1 MLSTPPSSVF
11 RLYKKKGVKMEEEQK
26 ELGFADIMKELGK
39 IMESLQKIMPTQSE
53 PEPEPEPETETEPTP
68 APQPEPEKEDEP
80 TEDTEKTDVGDA
92 EEIDKILKDC

>member
-1 MLSTPPSSVF
+1 
-11 RLYKKKGVKMEEEQK
+11 MEEEQK

-53 PEPEPEPETETEPTP
+53 PEPEPTPEPEPEQPTP
-68 APQPEPEKEDEP
+68 APQPEPEPEP
-80 TEDTEKTDVGDA
+80 EPETETEDSDGSDVGDA

>member
-1 MLSTPPSSVF
+1 
-11 RLYKKKGVKMEEEQK
+11 MEEEQK

-53 PEPEPEPETETEPTP
+53 PQQESEPETEAEPTP
-68 APQPEPEKEDEP
+68 APQPNPETETETEPETED
-80 TEDTEKTDVGDA
+80 DTEKTDVGDA

>member
-1 MLSTPPSSVF
+1 
-11 RLYKKKGVKMEEEQK
+11 MEEEQK

-53 PEPEPEPETETEPTP
+53 QEPEPDPEPTP
-68 APQPEPEKEDEP
+68 APQPEPEKEEELEPEDEGQ
-80 TEDTEKTDVGDA
+80 DVGDA

>member
-1 MLSTPPSSVF
+1 
-11 RLYKKKGVKMEEEQK
+11 MEEEQK

-53 PEPEPEPETETEPTP
+53 PEPEPEPEPTP
-68 APQPEPEKEDEP
+68 APQPEPEKEEP
-80 TEDTEKTDVGDA
+80 ETDDTEGQDVGDA

>member
-1 MLSTPPSSVF
+1 
-11 RLYKKKGVKMEEEQK
+11 MEEEQK

-53 PEPEPEPETETEPTP
+53 PEPEPTPEPETEPTP
-68 APQPEPEKEDEP
+68 APQPEPEPEPESETEEDEG
-80 TEDTEKTDVGDA
+80 TDVGDA

>member
-1 MLSTPPSSVF
+1 
-11 RLYKKKGVKMEEEQK
+11 MEEEQK

-53 PEPEPEPETETEPTP
+53 PEPEPEPETEPTP
-68 APQPEPEKEDEP
+68 APQPEPEQEPEPED
-80 TEDTEKTDVGDA
+80 DTEETEVGNA